1 MDELEIKKKLIII
14 SILILGVVT
23 FGTVGYMIIEE
34 LDFLNALYMTVITI
48 ATVGF
53 KEVKEL
59 SEVGKFFTIILIFSG
74 FGVFAYAMTTG
85 AKILIEGE
93 IKEVFK
99 KKKMKKEIDALNN
112 HYIVCGYG
120 RMGKIL
126 CKEFKANNVDF
137 VVIEK
142 SEENLKDEENLL
154 YLIGDATKDEILKS
168 AGIKRAKGII
178 SLLPSDAENL
188 YVVVSARFLNP
199 EIFIVARATD
209 EEARIKLKMAGAN
222 KAICPYYIGGLRIA
236 QSVLRPNVID
246 FLEFAT
252 GSEFK
257 DIQIEEIL
265 VLRDSNLV
273 GKTLKEAKIGEKLK
287 VIVVGIKRAD
297 GKIESN
303 PSANTIIKAEDII
316 IGIGPSESLS
326 LLSQIAKGEKEIN

>member
-1 MDELEIKKKLIII
+1 MDELKIKKKLIII
-14 SILILGVVT
+14 SVLILGVIT
-23 FGTVGYMIIEE
+23 FGTSGYMIIEDLNF
-34 LDFLNALYMTVITI
+34 LDALYMTIITV

-53 KEVKEL
+53 REVKEL
-59 SEVGKFFTIILIFSG
+59 SETGKFFTIILIFSG

-99 KKKMKKEIDALNN
+99 KRKMKKEIDALNN

-126 CKEFKANNVDF
+126 CKEFKASNVDF

-142 SEENLKDEENLL
+142 FEENLKDEEGLL
-154 YLIGDATKDEILKS
+154 YIIGDATKDEILRE

-265 VLRDSNLV
+265 VSRDSKLV
-273 GKTLKEAKIGEKLK
+273 RKTLKDAKIGEKLK
-287 VIVVGIKRAD
+287 VIIIGIKRAD
-297 GKIESN
+297 GKIEFN
-303 PSANTIIKAEDII
+303 PSADTIIKAEDII
-316 IGIGPSESLS
+316 IGIGSSESLT